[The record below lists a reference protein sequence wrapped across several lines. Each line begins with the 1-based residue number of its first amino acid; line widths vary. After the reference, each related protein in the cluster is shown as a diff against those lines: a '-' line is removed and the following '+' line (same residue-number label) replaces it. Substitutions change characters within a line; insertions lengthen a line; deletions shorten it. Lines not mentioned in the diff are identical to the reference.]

1 MKHAEGFCMETTLA
15 QLLKSGVPTSAPNGF
30 CEDIKGGEKSL
41 AGSP

>member
-1 MKHAEGFCMETTLA
+1 METTFA

-30 CEDIKGGEKSL
+30 CEDIKGEKSL